1 MNDCVSCET
10 LLLQPPITL
19 KKEDVRSFGF
29 FPPIGLAY
37 LAGVLE
43 ESGRQVV
50 IRDLLVEGAEHG
62 EDRGDGNLRVGLP
75 EHEIERILRRASP
88 RIVGISNIFSA
99 FSADSVLLARLV
111 RKVLPDA
118 LVVMGGAQAGMEP
131 RPLLKTGAVDVVV
144 IGEGEYV
151 FRDLASAVLK
161 GRLDEARTIE
171 GTVWLGANG
180 DTADNKGRLDAA
192 PDPIPDLDG
201 IPLPA
206 YHLLPM
212 ERYIWQRSA
221 NFAVAMRRPVGHM
234 ITTRGCPFSC
244 IFCST
249 TKHYKVFRKRS
260 AENVLKEI
268 KFLIYQYGIRELH
281 FHDDSF
287 AADAKRVA
295 ALCRMIIDE
304 GLDIRWQ
311 VSQGINSCAIDEDL
325 LELMHQSGMYRVGFP
340 IESACAKT
348 LRFIRK
354 PIRLDKVTKL
364 IQKCNELGIYTFGC
378 FMIGF
383 PEETRQEIEETID
396 FILHSGLDYVKVCIT
411 QPLVGSDLY
420 SVYRS
425 LDLMEDDARHGS
437 TYAHTEYDTVHLKSG
452 ELNEI
457 RDRVLREFGRRRLR
471 NALTPRGFRRD
482 ILPKLKSFE
491 EARYFLKVGRYALF
505 NGASGR

>member
-1 MNDCVSCET
+1 
-10 LLLQPPITL
+10 
-19 KKEDVRSFGF
+19 
-29 FPPIGLAY
+29 
-37 LAGVLE
+37 
-43 ESGRQVV
+43 
-50 IRDLLVEGAEHG
+50 
-62 EDRGDGNLRVGLP
+62 
-75 EHEIERILRRASP
+75 
-88 RIVGISNIFSA
+88 
-99 FSADSVLLARLV
+99 
-111 RKVLPDA
+111 
-118 LVVMGGAQAGMEP
+118 
-131 RPLLKTGAVDVVV
+131 VDVVV

-151 FRDLASAVLK
+151 FCDLVSAVLE
-161 GRLDEARTIE
+161 GRLDVARTIE
-171 GTVWLGANG
+171 GTVWAIGG
-180 DTADNKGRLDAA
+180 TARDHDAPLRVAAKQPIRGPQSNALPCGSRLNNQSSIVNRQSSIRNPQSA
-192 PDPIPDLDG
+192 IPDLDR

-221 NFAVAMRRPVGHM
+221 NFAVAMRRPIGHM
-234 ITTRGCPFSC
+234 ITTRGCPFNC

-249 TKHYKVFRKRS
+249 TQHYKVFRKRS

-268 KFLIYQYGIRELH
+268 KLLIDQYGIRELH

-295 ALCRMIIDE
+295 ALCQMIIDE

-325 LELMHQSGMYRVGFP
+325 LELMHKSGMYRVGFP

-383 PEETRQEIEETID
+383 PEETRREIEETID
-396 FILHSGLDYVKVCIT
+396 FILNSGLDYVKVSIT

-420 SVYRS
+420 PVYQS
-425 LDLMEDDARHGS
+425 LNLMEENARHGS
-437 TYAHTEYDTVHLKSG
+437 TYAHTEYDTIHLKAG

-457 RDRVLREFGRRRLR
+457 RERVFREFGRRRLR
-471 NALTPRGFRRD
+471 NALTLRGFRRT
-482 ILPKLKSFE
+482 ILPKLNSLE
-491 EARYFLKVGRYALF
+491 QARYFLKVGRYALF